1 MFYTLFLTSESNQ
14 QNIMAIAASVGNDLN
29 HLNEKHDDNGC
40 NIWHAKFYCAS
51 FTHTQDVSLIFW
63 NKSIS
68 NMPLNVIKER
78 KIKLSA
84 KKIYQIIHKMQ
95 HFLQNFIRLLI
106 SNNTT
111 IQYNAVTQINRQLE
125 QTICSIVRRRNP
137 NLSL

>member
-1 MFYTLFLTSESNQ
+1 MTCQILLCFIHPHPRSQF
-14 QNIMAIAASVGNDLN
+14 
-29 HLNEKHDDNGC
+29 
-40 NIWHAKFYCAS
+40 KFFC
-51 FTHTQDVSLIFW
+51 

-95 HFLQNFIRLLI
+95 RFLQNFIRLLI